1 MQFLPNIKRG
11 LTAIL
16 LVALLATAVVQM
28 GFAPQPNKLPPM
40 LTKNTQGLNPELLR
54 RFDAFRTFIYQ
65 NYGVVIEIRSG
76 YRSTAEQAYLYA
88 TLPRGRANPP
98 GRSNHEKGE
107 AIDYTNFSPVFN
119 QHLYKFGLKLPFS
132 GKENWHIERADL

>member
-1 MQFLPNIKRG
+1 MRFLPSLKRG
-11 LTAIL
+11 LTAVL
-16 LVALLATAVVQM
+16 LVAILGAALLQM

-40 LTKNTQGLNPELLR
+40 LQQNTQGLNPELLK

-65 NYGVVIEIRSG
+65 NYGVVVEIRSG

-98 GRSNHEKGE
+98 GVSLHEKGE
-107 AIDYTNFSPVFN
+107 AIDYTNYSPTFN
-119 QHLYKFGLKLPFS
+119 QHLGKFGLRLPYP
-132 GKENWHIERADL
+132 GKENWHVERVDV